1 MDFKSFMNTV
11 EETDSYTSRLLIE
24 AVTFR
29 SGTDG
34 LLEEAKRNA

>member
-24 AVTFR
+24 AITFR
-29 SGTDG
+29 SGTH
-34 LLEEAKRNA
+34 E